1 MVESE
6 FHGIRRGSIPG
17 LKIMSSEDVAQAIV
31 AGLALGEV
39 VCAPGVDDPSVFDQ
53 LRDLQQAALA
63 SGNRTGELAA
73 RYRQA

>member
-1 MVESE
+1 
-6 FHGIRRGSIPG
+6 
-17 LKIMSSEDVAQAIV
+17 MSSEDVAQAIV